1 MVVMPR
7 AFRLPN
13 GPVMNRSSP
22 HLRPRRR
29 LPMQGYSNPNAAIS
43 AGSYRLRPPNTTGER
58 PVPFDEDQW
67 AVPLG
72 ASRAS

>member
-1 MVVMPR
+1 
-7 AFRLPN
+7 
-13 GPVMNRSSP
+13 
-22 HLRPRRR
+22 
-29 LPMQGYSNPNAAIS
+29 MQGYSNPNAAIS